1 MILTLL
7 CSGLWPIHEDQL
19 ERMMEELEVTCWK
32 KIQSIVRSEEGLGI
46 EFDENTICDVCR
58 SVSHFSYLHSV

>member
-1 MILTLL
+1 
-7 CSGLWPIHEDQL
+7 
-19 ERMMEELEVTCWK
+19 MMEELEVTCWK

-58 SVSHFSYLHSV
+58 SVSYTFYETQSE